1 MTARQMSGMHE
12 RLQASS
18 DASMLLRLQEEEERR
33 QEEVRKQEEVAAAA
47 EAAQRAQQEQ
57 EQQRQ
62 AAATPAQPPRDA
74 QGSASA
80 IRMAPSAAADAE
92 SAHDA
97 VRAAEVCCTH
107 ASPHPS
113 NT

>member
-1 MTARQMSGMHE
+1 MTARQMSSMQE

-18 DASMLLRLQEEEERR
+18 DASMLCLQEEEERR
-33 QEEVRKQEEVAAAA
+33 QEEFRKQEEAAAAA
-47 EAAQRAQQEQ
+47 EAAQRAQQKQ

-80 IRMAPSAAADAE
+80 IRVAPGAAADAD
-92 SAHDA
+92 SAQNA
-97 VRAAEVCCTH
+97 VRAAEVCCIH